1 MNGSTEESLNVL
13 ADASEVDAQRSSP
26 NGGPYPEFM
35 TVTRLNRI
43 LMAVMRGE
51 DKETF
56 GLIHAEEDEF
66 WDSMIRDV
74 ADAKAGG
81 YSLMLPS
88 D

>member
-1 MNGSTEESLNVL
+1 MTEHEHGQTV
-13 ADASEVDAQRSSP
+13 
-26 NGGPYPEFM
+26 GPPDDKLVQPVQPPLEEPHPGFL
-35 TVTRLNRI
+35 TVTRMNRI
-43 LMAVMRGE
+43 LMAVMRGD

-56 GLIHAEEDEF
+56 GLIDAEEDEF
-66 WDSMIRDV
+66 WDSMVKDV